1 MSAGAAIVWAAVAA
15 WIAVIGL
22 VQLFAER
29 ADGVSTSSAA
39 WIVITSCSIVG
50 PIAAVVAA
58 RLIVRRRDRL
68 AGVALVISVITP
80 TYFAAALNLPA
91 LIFGIALLVLPPSN
105 GTEGDARQG
114 HRGS

>member
-1 MSAGAAIVWAAVAA
+1 MSAGAAIVWAVLAA
-15 WIAVIGL
+15 SLAVIGL
-22 VQLFAER
+22 EQLFAER
-29 ADGVSTSSAA
+29 AGGVSTSAAA

-50 PIAAVVAA
+50 PVAAVVAA